1 MSPLP
6 LKVPR
11 IAESRFTAWVLNRWY
26 GPHPI
31 AFLKPFASLFE
42 WSVQR
47 RRKAY
52 SSGRKQ
58 VKRLPVPVIVVGNIV
73 VGGAGKTPTVL
84 AVVDA
89 LKHLGYRPAILSRG
103 YGAHPQHPRMVTA
116 HSTPSEVGDEPVLL
130 FRHAGVPLAVGVDRF
145 AAGQL
150 LLRQHPEINCI
161 VSDDGLQHYALPRA
175 LEIVVIDGMRGM
187 GSGLCLPAGPL
198 REPIHRLQQVNFI
211 VVNGQQTVHTQFLPC
226 GNVYNMTLEP
236 TALRSFNGTAVNW
249 KDIKMPCSA
258 LAGIGHPER
267 FFKVLKQ
274 LGVVF
279 EPHKFADH
287 HEFLPADLANLR
299 KPIIMTEKDAV
310 KCCAFATDAMY
321 YLPVEAKLSD
331 EFWTQIWGHIKGL
344 I

>member
-1 MSPLP
+1 MFSL
-6 LKVPR
+6 R
-11 IAESRFTAWVLNRWY
+11 ISSWVDTLWY
-26 GPHPI
+26 GHHP
-31 AFLKPFASLFE
+31 ARLLLWPASLVFQVLSWMRRIWLE
-42 WSVQR
+42 WR
-47 RRKAY
+47 CNP
-52 SSGRKQ
+52 
-58 VKRLPVPVIVVGNIV
+58 LPVPVIVIGNLT
-73 VGGAGKTPTVL
+73 VGGVGKTPLVIAL
-84 AVVDA
+84 AN
-89 LKHLGYRPAILSRG
+89 HLMAQGLQVGIVSRG
-103 YGAHPQHPRMVTA
+103 YGAKIKTFPHWVMADEDAQQ
-116 HSTPSEVGDEPVLL
+116 VGDEPKLL
-130 FRHAGVPLAVGVDRF
+130 AMKTSCPVVIDPNRRRAVDYLC
-145 AAGQL
+145 QI
-150 LLRQHPEINCI
+150 QPTQI
-161 VSDDGLQHYALPRA
+161 VISDDGLQHYALPRA